1 MTTATVIAISPT
13 DLETLIRR
21 VVREVVH
28 EELIHVAQPTPI
40 SILDDWRHEGPTDPQ
55 GDEELLQEALTV
67 LTELKN
73 KPEDWMS
80 WEDFEKEL
88 DRAEAAGE
96 LPN

>member
-1 MTTATVIAISPT
+1 M
-13 DLETLIRR
+13 
-21 VVREVVH
+21 REVVH
-28 EELIHVAQPTPI
+28 EELIHTAPPTPL

-73 KPEDWMS
+73 KPEAWMS

-88 DRAEAAGE
+88 DPVVVMNEIHHQA
-96 LPN
+96 

>member
-28 EELIHVAQPTPI
+28 EELIHTAQPTPL

-55 GDEELLQEALTV
+55 GDEELLQEALAV
-67 LTELKN
+67 LTDLKDT
-73 KPEDWMS
+73 PEDWMS
-80 WEDFEKEL
+80 WADFEKEI
-88 DRAEAAGE
+88 DPAITE
-96 LPN
+96 